1 MIQQAKKTF
10 NLISN
15 MGLRYVFFRVIFSLK
30 TKIGWQKKIFPTNP
44 EPKSYIS
51 LGHWRENSQ
60 PFFFYGKKI
69 IGLEKK
75 PTKIIKSNYL
85 NIKKIFLLF
94 LIRKK

>member
-44 EPKSYIS
+44 EPKKLHKFRDIGGKTHS
-51 LGHWRENSQ
+51 
-60 PFFFYGKKI
+60 PFSFM
-69 IGLEKK
+69 EKK
-75 PTKIIKSNYL
+75 
-85 NIKKIFLLF
+85 LLV
-94 LIRKK
+94 